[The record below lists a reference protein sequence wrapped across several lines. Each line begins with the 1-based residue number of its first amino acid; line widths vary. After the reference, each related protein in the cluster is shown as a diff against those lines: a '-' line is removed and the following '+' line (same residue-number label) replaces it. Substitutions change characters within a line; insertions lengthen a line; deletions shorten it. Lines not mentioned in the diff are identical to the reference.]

1 MVTPCGRSG
10 HCALKL
16 VGVEPEYENAP
27 ALTLPLLG
35 MAKAV
40 LIWESLRRR
49 KNAMKTRALIVSN
62 CFSITV
68 CNKENT
74 GPHFLSSIL

>member
-1 MVTPCGRSG
+1 MVTPCGLSG

-40 LIWESLRRR
+40 LIWESLRRT

-62 CFSITV
+62 CFFITV
-68 CNKENT
+68 
-74 GPHFLSSIL
+74 

>member
-1 MVTPCGRSG
+1 VVTLCGLSG
-10 HCALKL
+10 HCAPKP

-40 LIWESLRRR
+40 LIWESPRRR
-49 KNAMKTRALIVSN
+49 KNVMKTRALIVSN

-68 CNKENT
+68 
-74 GPHFLSSIL
+74 